1 MMAIYNPDYIQR
13 ADFPTL
19 LRQGEIEFSEL
30 SMIQRIMLMTDGTL
44 TKMLETYTQEY
55 IDVVKLAENEVTLA
69 EDIPSMWV
77 RAGRKVVDRKILLQ
91 GCTTRRNWLYAES
104 IVIPDRLDEEF
115 QYHLLASHTPI
126 GKLWVKHK
134 LETFK
139 ERVRYWRESADD
151 LAFHFD
157 LQRHDTLLARTYLVY
172 SNSKPTMMITEKF
185 PEKRFC

>member
-1 MMAIYNPDYIQR
+1 MNAIYNPDYIQR
-13 ADFPTL
+13 ADFPQL
-19 LRQGEIEFSEL
+19 LRQGEIEFAEL
-30 SMIQRIMLMTDGTL
+30 SLIQRIMLMTDGTL

-55 IDVVKLAENEVTLA
+55 IDVIKLSEKESILA
-69 EDIPSMWV
+69 EDIPSMWIM
-77 RAGRKVVDRKILLQ
+77 AGRSVVDRKILLQ

-115 QYHLLASHTPI
+115 QYHLLASRTPI

-139 ERVRYWRESADD
+139 ERINYWREPAGD

-157 LQRHDTLLARTYLVY
+157 LNRTDSLLARTYLVY
-172 SNSKPTMMITEKF
+172 SNGKPTMMITEKF
-185 PEKRFC
+185 PEKLFG